1 VLLSVLDRPPHP
13 FGNFLGS
20 DYRGDVNEEIKT
32 SLALRMGY
40 SVNAIYYRVG
50 KIGMLRGGQGS
61 DEVFTASF
69 SSNENS

>member
-1 VLLSVLDRPPHP
+1 LEI
-13 FGNFLGS
+13 FLGS
-20 DYRGDVNEEIKT
+20 DYRGAVNEEIKT